1 MAELDLSQ
9 DTIRQRRNL
18 VVTSVLLIFIKLAD
32 VSFGNS
38 VNFLGATLSI
48 GKPELIHQGILIFLL
63 YFLWRFYQ
71 YFSTDKAYGTLI
83 NQYREYMKNHTTTKI
98 VQLICKPKHLK
109 GLSGEYLYKNL
120 ERKGLFK
127 YTVDASSSEGY
138 DPTQGKVLEN
148 KFVAE
153 ISAISLEMSR
163 LVTAIGFTFRARI
176 LTDYFVPYMLVA
188 YAIFLQFV

>member
-38 VNFLGATLSI
+38 VNFLGAKLSI
-48 GKPELIHQGILIFLL
+48 GKPEIIHQGILIFLL

-71 YFSTDKAYGTLI
+71 YFSTDKAYRALL
-83 NQYREYMKNHTTTKI
+83 NQYREYMKNHTTIKI
-98 VQLICKPKHLK
+98 VQLICKPRSLK
-109 GLSGEYLYKNL
+109 GLSGEYLYKNI
-120 ERKGLFK
+120 ERKSLFK
-127 YTVDASSSEGY
+127 YTVDASSSESY
-138 DPTQGKVLEN
+138 DPIHGKVIEN

-153 ISAISLEMSR
+153 ISAISLEISR
-163 LVTAIGFTFRARI
+163 LVATLGFAFRARI
-176 LTDYFVPYMLVA
+176 LTDYFVPYLLVA
-188 YAIFLQFV
+188 YATFLQFV

>member
-1 MAELDLSQ
+1 VAELDLSQ

-32 VSFGNS
+32 VHFGNR

-48 GKPELIHQGILIFLL
+48 GKPELIHQGILMFLL

-71 YFSTDKAYGTLI
+71 YFSTDKAYGELL
-83 NQYREYMKNHTTTKI
+83 NQYREYMKRRTTKI
-98 VQLICKPKHLK
+98 IVKLICKPRQLK
-109 GLSGEYLYKNL
+109 SLSGEYLYKNL
-120 ERKGLFK
+120 DRKGLFK
-127 YTVDASSSEGY
+127 YKVEASSSEGF
-138 DPTQGKVLEN
+138 DPTQGKVIEN

-153 ISAISLEMSR
+153 ISAISLEISR
-163 LVTAIGFTFRARI
+163 LIALLGFVFRARI
-176 LTDYFVPYMLVA
+176 LTDYFVPYLLVV